1 MKTKERGSIVRK
13 NVMKITAASMGKLLK
28 AGLF

>member
-13 NVMKITAASMGKLLK
+13 NVMKITAASMRNLTDNISL
-28 AGLF
+28 